1 MGLTSFS
8 ASQKVLTQSRAQKK
22 VLWESQGRHRQARL
36 LGTFLFSSE
45 VLRSVEL
52 LFIIYQYLSKML
64 WKVGHGWAVV
74 CLSLG
79 PGP

>member
-1 MGLTSFS
+1 MRLTSFS
-8 ASQKVLTQSRAQKK
+8 ASQKVLTQARAQKK

-52 LFIIYQYLSKML
+52 FFIIYLYLSKML
-64 WKVGHGWAVV
+64 WKVGHDWAVV